1 MIMVI
6 FVLALL
12 FSIFILCDLYA
23 AECYTFFFLFLLF
36 VTVVSVALGYALVFA
51 K

>member
-1 MIMVI
+1 MIIVV

-12 FSIFILCDLYA
+12 FSIFVLCDLCA
-23 AECYTFFFLFLLF
+23 TQCYTFFFPFLLF
-36 VTVVSVALGYALVFA
+36 VTVVSVTLGYALVFT